1 MRVPR
6 LVVAAAGVLI
16 YACRFATDTCACTPA
31 LYSAV
36 VHGQVRTAAGAPAP
50 GVPLEVALY
59 REACTATAG
68 PDVNVAQ
75 RTTQT
80 DGEGAYQFQT
90 ASPGAISAGCARVT
104 ARVNAGTQGETTVAA
119 SAPIV
124 LTSSAG
130 QSRVRIDLVL
140 P

>member
-1 MRVPR
+1 MRIPSF
-6 LVVAAAGVLI
+6 LIAASILT

-31 LYSAV
+31 LYRAT

-50 GVPLEVALY
+50 GVALEVALD
-59 REACTATAG
+59 REACTALAG
-68 PDVNVAQ
+68 PDLNVAQ
-75 RTTQT
+75 RSTQT
-80 DGEGAYQFQT
+80 DAQGAYPLQV

-104 ARVNAGTQGETTVAA
+104 ARANAGTQSGTTVAA

-124 LTSSAG
+124 LTNSASQSS
-130 QSRVRIDLVL
+130 VRIDLAL